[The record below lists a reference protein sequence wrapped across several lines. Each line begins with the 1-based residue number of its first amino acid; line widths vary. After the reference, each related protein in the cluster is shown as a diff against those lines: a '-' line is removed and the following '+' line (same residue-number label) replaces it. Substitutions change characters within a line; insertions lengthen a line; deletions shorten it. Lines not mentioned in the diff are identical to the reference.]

1 MCKRLTPLCVLL
13 FLSFCLLVP
22 VFAQDAQAC
31 QDKEQVLNQTSLLIK
46 SKLQDLKTES
56 DYMKQQL
63 IELSASLKTSDLEQ
77 QRLKQQSMKLSSSLQ
92 TINESLNNSYLTI
105 HKYEQKLNLTIRKYE
120 QKLKYKNKILNILL
134 IIVIT
139 RICTTVIGYI
149 FYSKGIR
156 LPRWLDILL

>member
-1 MCKRLTPLCVLL
+1 MCKKLTLLSALL

-22 VFAQDAQAC
+22 VFAQDAQPC

-63 IELSASLKTSDLEQ
+63 TELSASLKTSDLEQ
-77 QRLKQQSMKLSSSLQ
+77 QRLKQQSMMLSASL
-92 TINESLNNSYLTI
+92 TSINESLNNSYLTI
-105 HKYEQKLNLTIRKYE
+105 SKYE
-120 QKLKYKNKILNILL
+120 QKLKDKNRTLNILL
-134 IIVIT
+134 IIVII
-139 RICTTVIGYI
+139 RICTTAIGYG
-149 FYSKGIR
+149 FYIKGIR

>member
-1 MCKRLTPLCVLL
+1 MCKRLTLLSALL

-46 SKLQDLKTES
+46 NKLQDLKTES

-63 IELSASLKTSDLEQ
+63 IELSSSLKTSDLEQ
-77 QRLKQQSMKLSSSLQ
+77 QRLKQQSMMLSASL
-92 TINESLNNSYLTI
+92 TSINESLNNSYLTI
-105 HKYEQKLNLTIRKYE
+105 SKYE
-120 QKLKYKNKILNILL
+120 QKLKDKNKTLNILL
-134 IIVIT
+134 IIVII
-139 RICTTVIGYI
+139 RICTTAIGYG
-149 FYSKGIR
+149 FYIKGIR

>member
-1 MCKRLTPLCVLL
+1 MCKRLTLLSALL

-46 SKLQDLKTES
+46 NKLQDLKTES

-63 IELSASLKTSDLEQ
+63 TELSASLKTSDLEQ
-77 QRLKQQSMKLSSSLQ
+77 QRLKQQSMMLSASL
-92 TINESLNNSYLTI
+92 TSINESLNNSYLTI
-105 HKYEQKLNLTIRKYE
+105 SKYE
-120 QKLKYKNKILNILL
+120 QKLKYKNRTLNIL
-134 IIVIT
+134 IVIVII
-139 RICTTVIGYI
+139 RICTTAVGYG
-149 FYSKGIR
+149 FYIKGIR

>member
-1 MCKRLTPLCVLL
+1 MCKRLTLLSALL

-46 SKLQDLKTES
+46 NKLQDLKTES

-77 QRLKQQSMKLSSSLQ
+77 QKLKQQSMMLSASL
-92 TINESLNNSYLTI
+92 TSINESLNNSYLTI
-105 HKYEQKLNLTIRKYE
+105 SKYE
-120 QKLKYKNKILNILL
+120 QKLKDKNRTLNILL
-134 IIVIT
+134 IIVII
-139 RICTTVIGYI
+139 RICTTAVGYG
-149 FYSKGIR
+149 FYIKGIR

>member
-1 MCKRLTPLCVLL
+1 MCKRLTLLSALL

-46 SKLQDLKTES
+46 NKLQDLKTES

-63 IELSASLKTSDLEQ
+63 TELSASLKTSDLEQ
-77 QRLKQQSMKLSSSLQ
+77 QRLKQQSMMLSASL
-92 TINESLNNSYLTI
+92 TSINESLNNSYLTI
-105 HKYEQKLNLTIRKYE
+105 SKYE
-120 QKLKYKNKILNILL
+120 QKLKDKNRTLNILL
-134 IIVIT
+134 IIVII
-139 RICTTVIGYI
+139 RICTTAIGYG
-149 FYSKGIR
+149 FYIKGIK

>member
-105 HKYEQKLNLTIRKYE
+105 SKYE
-120 QKLKYKNKILNILL
+120 QKLKYKNKVLNILL
-134 IIVIT
+134 IIVIS
-139 RICTTVIGYI
+139 RICTTVIGYS
-149 FYSKGIR
+149 FYIKGIR

>member
-1 MCKRLTPLCVLL
+1 MCKRLTLLSALL

-63 IELSASLKTSDLEQ
+63 TELSASLKTSDLEQ
-77 QRLKQQSMKLSSSLQ
+77 QRLKQQSMMLSASL
-92 TINESLNNSYLTI
+92 TSINESLNNSYLTI
-105 HKYEQKLNLTIRKYE
+105 SKYE
-120 QKLKYKNKILNILL
+120 QKLKDKNKVLNILL
-134 IIVIT
+134 AIVII
-139 RICTTVIGYI
+139 RICTTVVGYG
-149 FYSKGIR
+149 FYIKGIR

>member
-77 QRLKQQSMKLSSSLQ
+77 QRLKQQSMKLLSSLQ

-105 HKYEQKLNLTIRKYE
+105 SKYE
-120 QKLKYKNKILNILL
+120 QKLKDKNKTINILL
-134 IIVIT
+134 IIVVIP
-139 RICTTVIGYI
+139 ICTTVIGYG
-149 FYSKGIR
+149 FYIKGIR

>member
-1 MCKRLTPLCVLL
+1 MCKRLTLLSALL

-22 VFAQDAQAC
+22 VFAQDVQPC

-77 QRLKQQSMKLSSSLQ
+77 QKLKQQSMMLSASL
-92 TINESLNNSYLTI
+92 TSINESLNNSYLTI
-105 HKYEQKLNLTIRKYE
+105 SKYE
-120 QKLKYKNKILNILL
+120 QKLKDKNRTLNILL
-134 IIVIT
+134 IIVII
-139 RICTTVIGYI
+139 RICTTAVGYG
-149 FYSKGIR
+149 FYIKGIR

>member
-1 MCKRLTPLCVLL
+1 MCKRLTLLSALL

-46 SKLQDLKTES
+46 NKLQDLKTES

-63 IELSASLKTSDLEQ
+63 TELSASLKTSDLEQ
-77 QRLKQQSMKLSSSLQ
+77 QRLKQQSMMLSASL
-92 TINESLNNSYLTI
+92 TSINESLNNSYLTI
-105 HKYEQKLNLTIRKYE
+105 SKYE
-120 QKLKYKNKILNILL
+120 QKLKYKNRTLNILL
-134 IIVIT
+134 VIVII
-139 RICTTVIGYI
+139 RICTTAVGYG
-149 FYSKGIR
+149 FYIKGIR

>member
-1 MCKRLTPLCVLL
+1 MCKRLTLLSALL

-46 SKLQDLKTES
+46 NKLQDLKTES

-63 IELSASLKTSDLEQ
+63 TELSASLKTSDLEQ
-77 QRLKQQSMKLSSSLQ
+77 QRLKQQSMMLSDSL
-92 TINESLNNSYLTI
+92 TSINESLNNSYLTI
-105 HKYEQKLNLTIRKYE
+105 SKYE
-120 QKLKYKNKILNILL
+120 QKLKDKNRTLNILL
-134 IIVIT
+134 IIVII
-139 RICTTVIGYI
+139 RICTTAIGYG
-149 FYSKGIR
+149 FYIKGIK

>member
-56 DYMKQQL
+56 DCMKQQL

-105 HKYEQKLNLTIRKYE
+105 SKYE
-120 QKLKYKNKILNILL
+120 QKLKDKNKTLNILL
-134 IIVIT
+134 IIVVI
-139 RICTTVIGYI
+139 RICTTVIGYG
-149 FYSKGIR
+149 FYIKGIR